1 MKTGLVLE
9 GGGMRGLFS
18 AGVIDVMMENG
29 IKFDGA
35 VGVSAGAAFGC
46 NYKSE
51 QIGRV
56 LRYNTRFCSDK
67 RYSGLGCLIKT
78 GNLYSTEFAY
88 GDVPLKYD
96 PFDFET
102 YEKNPMEFYVV
113 CTDVNSGKPVYHKY
127 LGRADH
133 GFDWIRASASLPLVS
148 KIVKIDGLELLDG
161 GMADSIPVRFFM
173 ESGYS
178 KNVVV
183 LTQPRGYLKKKNPL
197 VPLISVV
204 YKKYPKLVEAM
215 NVRHEMYNETLSF
228 IEEQEA
234 LGNIFVIRPEAP
246 LNIGKIEKN
255 PEKLR
260 EVYTTGRSTA
270 EKLLP
275 EMKKWLGSPA

>member
-133 GFDWIRASASLPLVS
+133 GFDWI
-148 KIVKIDGLELLDG
+148 
-161 GMADSIPVRFFM
+161 
-173 ESGYS
+173 
-178 KNVVV
+178 
-183 LTQPRGYLKKKNPL
+183 
-197 VPLISVV
+197 
-204 YKKYPKLVEAM
+204 
-215 NVRHEMYNETLSF
+215 
-228 IEEQEA
+228 
-234 LGNIFVIRPEAP
+234 
-246 LNIGKIEKN
+246 
-255 PEKLR
+255 
-260 EVYTTGRSTA
+260 
-270 EKLLP
+270 
-275 EMKKWLGSPA
+275 

>member
-1 MKTGLVLE
+1 MQTGLVLE

-133 GFDWIRASASLPLVS
+133 GFDWI
-148 KIVKIDGLELLDG
+148 
-161 GMADSIPVRFFM
+161 
-173 ESGYS
+173 
-178 KNVVV
+178 
-183 LTQPRGYLKKKNPL
+183 
-197 VPLISVV
+197 
-204 YKKYPKLVEAM
+204 
-215 NVRHEMYNETLSF
+215 
-228 IEEQEA
+228 
-234 LGNIFVIRPEAP
+234 
-246 LNIGKIEKN
+246 
-255 PEKLR
+255 
-260 EVYTTGRSTA
+260 
-270 EKLLP
+270 
-275 EMKKWLGSPA
+275 